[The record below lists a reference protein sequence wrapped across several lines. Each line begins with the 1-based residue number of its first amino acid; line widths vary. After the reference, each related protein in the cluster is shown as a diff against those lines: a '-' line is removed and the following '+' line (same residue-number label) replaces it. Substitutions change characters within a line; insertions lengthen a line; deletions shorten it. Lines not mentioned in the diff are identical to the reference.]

1 MKSKKPSFKVMP
13 ERSLYQLQSFIEDKP
28 IKKAIS
34 FQTTLVRS
42 LRQLKNEYNA
52 CGLKLST
59 EDAGMTI
66 DQIKFWSECSL
77 LPVVV
82 KIGGPNARNDIKQLV
97 SLKIEGLIAPMVE
110 SPYGLE
116 NFIAAVRDFTTPMQ
130 FGRLSKH
137 INIETVTAVKQLDS
151 ILDIPE
157 VEFLDEIT
165 IGCSDL
171 SNSLKKPVIDRPLL
185 TRVARVVKKIQSKKI
200 PVSVGGGIQPDTV
213 DDFLKK
219 MQPDKFNTRVVTFNV
234 NPDRKYE
241 QAVAEAL
248 RFEILMLEHDAG
260 QGFITR
266 DEEKFRTQELK
277 KRLK

>member
-1 MKSKKPSFKVMP
+1 MKSKKPSLKVM
-13 ERSLYQLQSFIEDKP
+13 P
-28 IKKAIS
+28 IKKAVS
-34 FQTTLVRS
+34 FKTILDS
-42 LRQLKNEYNA
+42 ALSKLKNDYNA

-66 DQIKFWSECSL
+66 DQIKFWAEASM

-110 SPYGLE
+110 SSYGLE
-116 NFIAAVRDFTTPMQ
+116 NFIVAVKDFTTAMQ
-130 FGRLSKH
+130 FERLSKQ
-137 INIETVTAVKQLDS
+137 INIETVTAVKQLES
-151 ILDIPE
+151 IIGSPE
-157 VEFLDEIT
+157 AKFLDEVT

-171 SNSLKKPVIDRPLL
+171 SNSLKKPVMDPSLL
-185 TRVARVVKKIQSKKI
+185 NQVAWVVKKIQSNKI
-200 PVSVGGGIQPDTV
+200 HVSVGGGVKPDTV
-213 DDFLKK
+213 DNFLKK
-219 MQPDKFNTRVVTFNV
+219 VQPDKLNTRVVTFNII
-234 NPDRKYE
+234 PGRKYQ

-248 RFEILMLEHDAG
+248 RFEILMLEHDAV

-266 DEEKFRTQELK
+266 DEERFRIKELK

>member
-1 MKSKKPSFKVMP
+1 MKSKKPSLKVM
-13 ERSLYQLQSFIEDKP
+13 P
-28 IKKAIS
+28 IKKALS
-34 FQTTLVRS
+34 FQTTVANA
-42 LRQLKNEYNA
+42 LRKLKNEYGA

-66 DQIKFWSECSL
+66 DQIKLWAEASL

-110 SPYGLE
+110 SSYGLE
-116 NFIAAVRDFTTPMQ
+116 NFILAVKDFTTTMQ
-130 FGRLSKH
+130 FERLSKH
-137 INIETVTAVKQLDS
+137 INIETVTAVKQLES
-151 ILDIPE
+151 ILCAPE
-157 VEFLDEIT
+157 VEFLDEVT

-171 SNSLKKPVIDRPLL
+171 SNSLKKRTMDRWLL
-185 TRVARVVKKIQSKKI
+185 NQVARIVKKVQSKKI
-200 PVSVGGGIQPDTV
+200 HVSVGGGIQPDTV
-213 DDFLKK
+213 DDFLSKVK
-219 MQPDKFNTRVVTFNV
+219 PDKFNTRVVTFKV
-234 NPDRKYE
+234 IPDRKYQ

-248 RFEILMLEHDAG
+248 RFEILMLEHDAN

-266 DEEKFRTQELK
+266 DEEKFRIKELK

>member
-1 MKSKKPSFKVMP
+1 MKLKKPSSKAMP
-13 ERSLYQLQSFIEDKP
+13 KRSLYQLQSFIEDKP
-28 IKKAIS
+28 MKKVVS
-34 FQTTLVRS
+34 FQTTLARS
-42 LRQLKNEYNA
+42 LRKLKTEYDA

-66 DQIKFWSECSL
+66 PQIKFWAEFSL

-97 SLKIEGLIAPMVE
+97 PLKIEGLIAPMVE

-116 NFIAAVRDFTTPMQ
+116 NFITAVKDFATHKQ
-130 FGRLSKH
+130 FEKLSRH

-151 ILDIPE
+151 ILNIPE
-157 VEFLDEIT
+157 AEFLDEIT

-171 SNSLKKPVIDRPLL
+171 SNSLKKPAIDRALL
-185 TRVARVVKKIQSKKI
+185 NRVTRVVKKVQLKKI
-200 PVSVGGGIQPDTV
+200 PVSVGGGIQPGTIDG
-213 DDFLKK
+213 FLKK
-219 MQPDKFNTRVVTFNV
+219 VQPDKFNTRVVTFNAS
-234 NPDRKYE
+234 PARKYE

-248 RFEILMLEHDAG
+248 RFEILMLEHDAS

-266 DEEKFRTQELK
+266 DEEKFRIQELK
-277 KRLK
+277 KRLE

>member
-1 MKSKKPSFKVMP
+1 MKLKKPSSKAMP
-13 ERSLYQLQSFIEDKP
+13 KRSLYQLQSFIEDKP
-28 IKKAIS
+28 MKKAVS
-34 FQTTLVRS
+34 FQTRLARS
-42 LRQLKNEYNA
+42 LRKLKTEYDA

-66 DQIKFWSECSL
+66 PQIKFWADFSM

-97 SLKIEGLIAPMVE
+97 PLKIEGLIAPMVE

-116 NFIAAVRDFTTPMQ
+116 NFITAVKDFATHKQ
-130 FGRLSKH
+130 FEKLSRH

-151 ILDIPE
+151 ILNIPE
-157 VEFLDEIT
+157 AEFLDEIT

-171 SNSLKKPVIDRPLL
+171 SNSLKKPAIDRALL
-185 TRVARVVKKIQSKKI
+185 NRVARVVKKVQLKKI
-200 PVSVGGGIQPDTV
+200 PVSVGGGIQPDTI

-219 MQPDKFNTRVVTFNV
+219 VQPDKFNTRVVTFNAS
-234 NPDRKYE
+234 PARKYE

-248 RFEILMLEHDAG
+248 RFEILMLEHDAS

-266 DEEKFRTQELK
+266 DEEKFRIQELK
-277 KRLK
+277 KRLE

>member
-1 MKSKKPSFKVMP
+1 MKLKKPSSKAMP
-13 ERSLYQLQSFIEDKP
+13 KRSLYQLQSFIEDKP
-28 IKKAIS
+28 MKKAVS
-34 FQTTLVRS
+34 FQTTLARS
-42 LRQLKNEYNA
+42 LRKLKTEYDA

-66 DQIKFWSECSL
+66 PQIKFWADFSM

-97 SLKIEGLIAPMVE
+97 PLKIEGLIAPMVE

-116 NFIAAVRDFTTPMQ
+116 NFITAVKDFATHKQ
-130 FGRLSKH
+130 FEKLSRH

-151 ILDIPE
+151 ILNIPE
-157 VEFLDEIT
+157 AEFLDEIT

-171 SNSLKKPVIDRPLL
+171 SSSLKKPVIDRALL
-185 TRVARVVKKIQSKKI
+185 NRVARVVKKVQLKKI
-200 PVSVGGGIQPDTV
+200 PVSVGGGIQPDTI
-213 DDFLKK
+213 DGFLKK
-219 MQPDKFNTRVVTFNV
+219 VQPDKFNTRVVTFNAS
-234 NPDRKYE
+234 PARKYE

-248 RFEILMLEHDAG
+248 RFEILMLEHDAS